1 MSSRIS
7 MNRTIVLSRAFFARS
22 TLQTARE
29 LLGKVLVHSTAAGTA
44 AGVIVEVEAYVGEDD
59 PACHAAAGLT
69 CRNSPLY
76 GPPGRAYVYLNYGL
90 HCLMNAVT
98 ESVGYPAAVL
108 IRALEPCEGIELMR
122 TRRLVGKSRSAD
134 SMANDALCRGPGN
147 VTSALGITLEQ
158 NRLDLSG
165 NRLFI
170 EDRGDRVSSL
180 VWSQR
185 IGIRSG
191 LDRHWRG
198 FVRDSRSVSGSRQTI
213 ESLR

>member
-1 MSSRIS
+1 
-7 MNRTIVLSRAFFARS
+7 MN
-22 TLQTARE
+22 
-29 LLGKVLVHSTAAGTA
+29 
-44 AGVIVEVEAYVGEDD
+44 
-59 PACHAAAGLT
+59 
-69 CRNSPLY
+69 
-76 GPPGRAYVYLNYGL
+76 GL